1 MLMVMGSPGRGDRD
15 SHEAFGR
22 DVSRSA
28 EY

>member
-1 MLMVMGSPGRGDRD
+1 MLMMMGSPGRGDTD

-22 DVSRSA
+22 DVARPV